1 MTPKKRESRKPSNVA
16 IAREVAFDVLR
27 RVASGAYASDLLFQA
42 TAGLDSRDAG
52 LAGEITLGVLR
63 RQAQLDWL
71 ISRQAKRP
79 VSKLDVEVAIA
90 LRMAL
95 HQIYFLDRVP
105 VYAAVND
112 SLNLLR
118 GARKVSAIA
127 FANAVLRQAGKKT
140 RLPDLAVPEW
150 LLNKWTVD
158 FGAET
163 AEAIAHA
170 SLETPHLY
178 QRVPAGCPPP
188 ENAKRTEID
197 GCWEVENPDPRFRIQ
212 DIGSQSIVPLLELQP
227 QGRFLDVCS
236 APGNKTAQAAEV
248 ALRIVACDIS
258 HARLQTLRL
267 PVPRVLLDATRP
279 LPFAAKFDKI
289 LVDAPCS
296 GTGTLGHNP
305 EIKWRLKP
313 EQLQGFAE
321 RQGLILRNALE
332 ALAPN
337 GTLVYSTCS
346 LEKEENEDVA
356 RAVAG
361 GRIIGEIRRFPG
373 RDPGDGFYAAVIR

>member
-1 MTPKKRESRKPSNVA
+1 
-16 IAREVAFDVLR
+16 
-27 RVASGAYASDLLFQA
+27 
-42 TAGLDSRDAG
+42 
-52 LAGEITLGVLR
+52 
-63 RQAQLDWL
+63 
-71 ISRQAKRP
+71 
-79 VSKLDVEVAIA
+79 
-90 LRMAL
+90 
-95 HQIYFLDRVP
+95 
-105 VYAAVND
+105 
-112 SLNLLR
+112 
-118 GARKVSAIA
+118 
-127 FANAVLRQAGKKT
+127 
-140 RLPDLAVPEW
+140 
-150 LLNKWTVD
+150 
-158 FGAET
+158 
-163 AEAIAHA
+163 
-170 SLETPHLY
+170 
-178 QRVPAGCPPP
+178 
-188 ENAKRTEID
+188 
-197 GCWEVENPDPRFRIQ
+197 
-212 DIGSQSIVPLLELQP
+212 LLELQP
-227 QGRFLDVCS
+227 QDRLLDVCA